1 MKLVRWEPFRNL
13 ENLHEGI
20 TRLFEDTLQGRQY
33 DGDFFSGI
41 WIPAIDMYETE
52 NDIVIKAELPGIT
65 KEDIDI
71 EVKDGIL
78 SLKGERKR
86 DKEVKEENYHRVERY
101 YGAFH
106 RRFALPSH
114 VDSDKVKAK
123 FKDGLLE
130 ITLPK
135 AEAAK
140 PKKIEVESAK

>member
-20 TRLFEDTLQGRQY
+20 TRLFEDTVQGRHY
-33 DGDFFSGI
+33 DGDFFSGT
-41 WIPAIDMYETE
+41 WVPAIDMYETE
-52 NDIVIKAELPGIT
+52 NDIVIKAELSGVT

-78 SLKGERKR
+78 SLKGERKK
-86 DKEVKEENYHRVERY
+86 DKDIKEENYHRVERY
-101 YGAFH
+101 YGSFH
-106 RRFALPSH
+106 RRFTLPSH
-114 VDSDKVKAK
+114 VDSGKVKAK

-135 AEAAK
+135 AEVAK
-140 PKKIEVESAK
+140 PKKIEVDVS